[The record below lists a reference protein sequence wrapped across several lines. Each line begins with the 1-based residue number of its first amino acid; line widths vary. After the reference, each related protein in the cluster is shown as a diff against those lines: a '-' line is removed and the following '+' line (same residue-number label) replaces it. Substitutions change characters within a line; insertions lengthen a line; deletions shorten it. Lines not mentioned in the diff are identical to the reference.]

1 MNVKKMMTI
10 LVIILVVLVVLVFLK
25 QSKTAERPSIIEQ
38 AKFEKLVPDSLKKDN
53 IVRFE
58 LYTGGKPDN
67 KVIIV
72 KDGDKWRV
80 SNHFN
85 SPAKKETVEDYLDKI
100 ISLQGEM
107 RAELPTDDALA
118 DYNLKDDQAFHIDI
132 YTSSTGEPA
141 LKLLVGKSPSYQ
153 LTFVR
158 RAGERKVYNGG
169 VNFRQEAGIYGD
181 EPESTPTAE
190 RWLDKDILKVE
201 KDKIIRLA
209 YEMPDKKLTFERK
222 EKETPQ
228 EEQQSATTEGTK
240 EGNVEGEKEPPKKKE
255 YEWVIVQGG
264 IGDKFKEAGLQNLL
278 GRFANLTASSIVDPS
293 KKAEWGL
300 EPPAFKL
307 TLSKE
312 GEDDVV
318 IEAGR
323 PDPAKNGYLR
333 VANNPEDIIYE
344 VSKYTFEQ
352 IFPKGQDLF
361 DLPALSLDKD
371 KIQQVSI
378 EQAEGKVVAQKDGD
392 TWKVLE
398 PVIDLNV
405 QEPALSTL
413 VSALAA
419 WKAVDYADNDVDVGE
434 FNKTITF
441 NAGEEAHALKMAGDA
456 RTVDG
461 VYVML
466 DDNPLRLVMNRVDA
480 AKVLLKPRDVYE
492 LKILDFATDKV
503 TSLEIKENDISQTI
517 KKGEDG
523 NWLLIQ
529 DGKETKLANENV
541 LNLLN
546 TLSGLQ
552 AEDIRPDLKWN
563 DFAPSHSFQIN
574 ITDAEPLEFSVGQ
587 GPQDKIVATVP
598 RRKAVVQ
605 LASDSW
611 EMIKSVLNK
620 AREPK
625 PEEPPATPEQPAAAV
640 EGQQQSVESQPAVP
654 TQEQGDTTTKEKETA
669 TGEQPA
675 PTVGTESQTAIPTE
689 EQQVIIQPSTSEQ
702 PQNQQTSQ

>member
-1 MNVKKMMTI
+1 MLTI

-25 QSKTAERPSIIEQ
+25 QSKTTERPSIIEQ
-38 AKFEKLVPDSLKKDN
+38 AKFEKLVPDNLKKDN

-58 LYTGGKPDN
+58 LYTGAKPDN

-132 YTSSTGEPA
+132 YTSATGEPA

-158 RAGERKVYNGG
+158 RAGDRKVYNGG
-169 VNFRQEAGIYGD
+169 VNFKQEAGIYGD
-181 EPESTPTAE
+181 EAENTPTAE
-190 RWLDKDILKVE
+190 RWLDKDILKIE
-201 KDKIIRLA
+201 KDKIVRLA

-222 EKETPQ
+222 EKEIPQ
-228 EEQQSATTEGTK
+228 EEQQSATTEDTK
-240 EGNVEGEKEPPKKKE
+240 EGNVEGEKQPPKKKE

-264 IGDKFKEAGLQNLL
+264 TGDKFKEAGLQNLL

-293 KKAEWGL
+293 KKADWGL
-300 EPPAFKL
+300 ESPAFKL

-323 PDPAKNGYLR
+323 PNPAKEGYIR
-333 VANNPEDIIYE
+333 VANNQEDIVYE
-344 VSKYTFEQ
+344 LSKYTFEQ

-371 KIQQVSI
+371 KMQQVSI
-378 EQAEGKVVAQKDGD
+378 EQAEGKVVVQKEGD
-392 TWKVLE
+392 KWKVLE

-413 VSALAA
+413 ASALAA
-419 WKAVDYADNDVDVGE
+419 WKAIDYADNDVDVGE
-434 FNKTITF
+434 FNKTLTF
-441 NAGEEAHALKMAGDA
+441 KAGEEAHTLKMAGDA

-466 DDNPLRLVMNRVDA
+466 DDKPIRLVMNRVDV

-492 LKILDFATDKV
+492 LKVLDFATDKV
-503 TSLEIKENDISQTI
+503 TSLEIKENDVKQII
-517 KKGEDG
+517 KKGEGGD
-523 NWLLIQ
+523 WMLIE

-541 LNLLN
+541 MNLLN
-546 TLSGLQ
+546 ALSGLQ

-563 DFAPSHSFQIN
+563 AFAPSHTLRIN
-574 ITDAEPLEFSVGQ
+574 ITDAKPLEFSVGP
-587 GPQDKIVATVP
+587 GPQGKIVATVP

-605 LASDSW
+605 LASDRW
-611 EMIKSVLNK
+611 EMIRSVLNK
-620 AREPK
+620 ACEPK
-625 PEEPPATPEQPAAAV
+625 PEEPPAPTTQPAI
-640 EGQQQSVESQPAVP
+640 EGQQ
-654 TQEQGDTTTKEKETA
+654 
-669 TGEQPA
+669 
-675 PTVGTESQTAIPTE
+675 GTESQTTAPSQEQGATLMQGKETAAESQLTSPQATAESQPVAPTQG
-689 EQQVIIQPSTSEQ
+689 QQVIIQPSTSE
-702 PQNQQTSQ
+702 PSQN

>member
-1 MNVKKMMTI
+1 MNAKKMMTI
-10 LVIILVVLVVLVFLK
+10 LVIILVVLAVLVFLK
-25 QSKTAERPSIIEQ
+25 QSKTAERPSLIEQ
-38 AKFEKLVPDSLKKDN
+38 AKFEKLVPDSLKKEN
-53 IVRFE
+53 IIRFE
-58 LYTGGKPDN
+58 LYTGAKPDV
-67 KVIIV
+67 KVVIA

-85 SPAKKETVEDYLDKI
+85 SPAKKEIVEGYIDKI
-100 ISLQGEM
+100 IGLQGEM
-107 RAELPTDDALA
+107 RAELPTDEALA
-118 DYNLKDDQAFHIDI
+118 DYNLKDDQAFHVDI
-132 YTSSTGEPA
+132 YTVSTGEPA

-158 RAGERKVYNGG
+158 KAGERKVYNGG
-169 VNFRQEAGIYGD
+169 VNFQQEAGIYGD
-181 EPESTPTAE
+181 GPDKTPTSD
-190 RWLDKDILKVE
+190 RWLDKDILKIE
-201 KDKIIRLA
+201 KDKITRLA

-228 EEQQSATTEGTK
+228 GEQQPTNTEGAK
-240 EGNVEGEKEPPKKKE
+240 EGDVQGEKQPPKKE
-255 YEWVIVQGG
+255 YEWTLVQGG
-264 IGDKFKEAGLQNLL
+264 TGDKFKEAGLQNLL

-293 KKAEWGL
+293 KKADWGL
-300 EPPAFKL
+300 EPPTFKL

-312 GEDDVV
+312 GEGDVV

-323 PDPAKNGYLR
+323 PNPSKNGFLR
-333 VANNPEDIIYE
+333 VASNQEDIVYE
-344 VSKYTFEQ
+344 ISKYTFEQ

-361 DLPALSLDKD
+361 DLPSLALDKD
-371 KIQQVSI
+371 KIQEITI
-378 EQAEGKVVAQKDGD
+378 EQTEGKVTVQKDAE

-398 PVIDLNV
+398 PVIDLNI

-413 VSALAA
+413 ASALAV

-434 FNKTITF
+434 FNKTITVK
-441 NAGEEAHALKMAGDA
+441 AGEETHTLKMAGDA

-466 DDNPLRLVMNRVDA
+466 DDKPLRLVMNRIDV
-480 AKVLLKPRDVYE
+480 AKVLLRPRDVYQ
-492 LKILDFATDKV
+492 LKMLDFAPEKV
-503 TSLEIKENDISQTI
+503 TSLDIKENDTQQTI
-517 KKGEDG
+517 KKGEGGD
-523 NWLLIQ
+523 WILVQ

-541 LNLLN
+541 MNLLN

-563 DFAPSHSFQIN
+563 GFVPSHTLSIS

-605 LASDSW
+605 LATDHW
-611 EMIKSVLNK
+611 EGLKNALSK

-625 PEEPPATPEQPAAAV
+625 PEEPPAPPVQQPAA
-640 EGQQQSVESQPAVP
+640 EGQVSAPESQSTAPTQGQGATLPQGEGTTTIDAQPPALPTGTESQPATP
-654 TQEQGDTTTKEKETA
+654 MQEQQIVI
-669 TGEQPA
+669 QPPA
-675 PTVGTESQTAIPTE
+675 SDSSQT
-689 EQQVIIQPSTSEQ
+689 
-702 PQNQQTSQ
+702 QTSQ